1 MPDIKS
7 AAPPKVTP
15 RFYDHIRALLRA
27 GKNDQAIARACAIA
41 VIVPDDLLA
50 KELLFNGFFQK
61 RDWLP
66 ALAVANELV
75 QRQPGVARLESFLI
89 TTLANL
95 KRYDEAIAH
104 AFEYITRYGEDVAM
118 LDALKVAHFY
128 TGKLDEAI
136 RFGQRAI
143 ELQDAAVCRT
153 TCDATVREPK
163 GPPTG
168 RNVISFSLWGS
179 NPVYCYGAMINLVL
193 SRIAYPGWTCRYYI
207 DAAVPKRCVAYLR
220 ENGAETFNIED
231 AYPNTGQFQRF
242 LVMND
247 STVSRFVVRDCDAR
261 LSQEEAKLVDEWIDS
276 DEWFHVIRGHILHN
290 VLMMAGLWGGRTDT
304 GIDIVALIR
313 RYLTAGP
320 MMIYGEDQRMLGSML
335 WPLIRAHCLM
345 HDKYYS
351 LPGIHGR
358 GLPDLKKSH
367 FGASRQNLNAVRGE
381 AEQLGIPREL

>member
-118 LDALKVAHFY
+118 LDALKVAHF
-128 TGKLDEAI
+128 
-136 RFGQRAI
+136 
-143 ELQDAAVCRT
+143 AVI
-153 TCDATVREPK
+153 
-163 GPPTG
+163 G
-168 RNVISFSLWGS
+168 
-179 NPVYCYGAMINLVL
+179 
-193 SRIAYPGWTCRYYI
+193 
-207 DAAVPKRCVAYLR
+207 
-220 ENGAETFNIED
+220 
-231 AYPNTGQFQRF
+231 
-242 LVMND
+242 
-247 STVSRFVVRDCDAR
+247 
-261 LSQEEAKLVDEWIDS
+261 KLVD
-276 DEWFHVIRGHILHN
+276 
-290 VLMMAGLWGGRTDT
+290 GGRGAGERPRNEFSSAAFWRQQKNCSRSFSST
-304 GIDIVALIR
+304 GR
-313 RYLTAGP
+313 KTA
-320 MMIYGEDQRMLGSML
+320 
-335 WPLIRAHCLM
+335 RA
-345 HDKYYS
+345 S
-351 LPGIHGR
+351 LVVS
-358 GLPDLKKSH
+358 K
-367 FGASRQNLNAVRGE
+367 
-381 AEQLGIPREL
+381 